1 MSSLVTANLTAAGRL
16 GVSAFDA
23 SSKVELRPD
32 WSEDDVQAVIRAAY
46 IQVLGNDY
54 VMASERLSH
63 AESQLRNGNITVRE
77 FVRAIAKSDLYKTKF
92 FHSNY
97 GNRFIELNYKHLLGR
112 APYDEAEL
120 IYHFNLYSEQGYDA
134 EIDSY
139 IDSNE
144 YQASFGDNVVPF
156 YKGFMVEPGVRT
168 VGFTR
173 MFRLY
178 RGYANSDRS
187 QVEGKAPRLTR
198 ELAQNR
204 ASTIFQPAASGA
216 TWNYLGLS
224 KDATPKACLGGSYQE
239 SGRVYR
245 LEVTGIRQPGY
256 PKVRRSNTA
265 FLVPVE
271 QMLPKMQQIHRMGGK
286 IVSVSVAD

>member
-1 MSSLVTANLTAAGRL
+1 MSGLVTANLTAAGRL

-32 WSEDDVQAVIRAAY
+32 WSENDVQTVVRAAY
-46 IQVLGNDY
+46 RQVLGNDY
-54 VMASERLSH
+54 IMQSERLTE
-63 AESQLRNGNITVRE
+63 AESQLRQGNITVRE
-77 FVRAIAKSDLYKTKF
+77 FIRAIAKSDLYKTKF

-120 IYHFNLYSEQGYDA
+120 IFHFNLYNEQGYDA

-144 YQASFGDNVVPF
+144 YQANFGDNVVP
-156 YKGFMVEPGVRT
+156 YYRGFMVEPGVRT

-178 RGYANSDRS
+178 RGYANSDRA
-187 QVEGKAPRLTR
+187 QVGGKTPRLTR

-204 ASTIFQPAASGA
+204 ASTIVKPALSGSTWSYFA
-216 TWNYLGLS
+216 TS
-224 KDATPKACLGGSYQE
+224 KDAAPKACLGGSYQE
-239 SGRVYR
+239 SGRIYR
-245 LEVTGIRQPGY
+245 LEVTGLRQPGY

-265 FLVPVE
+265 YLVPVE
-271 QMLPKMQQIHRMGGK
+271 QMLPKMQQIQRQGGK
-286 IVSVSVAD
+286 IVSVSPA